1 MPSFLVLSVVVLAIL
16 SRSNAQGP
24 KFNPAN
30 WDEHT
35 GQLVCKTVVDR
46 LTSQNATAAHF
57 VDPLLHDC
65 FNKSWYNVDQL
76 PMKPGVRF
84 KQLELKF
91 DFQFKVCVSSV
102 APFWILWKF
111 FL

>member
-16 SRSNAQGP
+16 SRSNAQGS

-30 WDEHT
+30 WETDT
-35 GQLVCKTVVDR
+35 GQLVCQTVVDR
-46 LTSQNATAAHF
+46 LISENATAAHF

-76 PMKPGVRF
+76 PMKPSVRF

-91 DFQFKVCVSSV
+91 DFQFKVCVSICGS
-102 APFWILWKF
+102 ILILIKLF
-111 FL
+111 F